1 MRTSWPTS
9 GGGTPQGANLG
20 HAWVHGWEFHGLQE
34 AEETPIRPP
43 LDSFGPAD
51 PPLPI
56 RPLLEQVRWSPKRYP
71 ERNPE
76 SWVLQPTLRG
86 PVWRYERWADRHKDV
101 YAVAV
106 LGTPAGRAT
115 AERKP
120 FPSRLRGPMIRPD
133 SILRAGRGR
142 EGLSS
147 RWCIP
152 S

>member
-9 GGGTPQGANLG
+9 VGGIP
-20 HAWVHGWEFHGLQE
+20 QE
-34 AEETPIRPP
+34 AKLRDAGRRLGIPRASKKPTKRRFVRYLIRSARPT
-43 LDSFGPAD
+43 

-56 RPLLEQVRWSPKRYP
+56 RPLLEQVRWTPKRYP

-106 LGTPAGRAT
+106 LGTPAGPGDRRTKAVP
-115 AERKP
+115 KP
-120 FPSRLRGPMIRPD
+120 APRPD
-133 SILRAGRGR
+133 D
-142 EGLSS
+142 
-147 RWCIP
+147 P
-152 S
+152 T